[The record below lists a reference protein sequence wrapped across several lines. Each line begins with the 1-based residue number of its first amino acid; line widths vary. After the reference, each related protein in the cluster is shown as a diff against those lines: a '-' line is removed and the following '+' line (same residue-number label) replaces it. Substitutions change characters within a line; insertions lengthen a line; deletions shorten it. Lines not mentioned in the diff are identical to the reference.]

1 MKEQKPYGIF
11 DYSELPLI
19 KIEVTGEQATDE
31 NFSAYLDE
39 MGSMFSKVKRY
50 ISILDTTKGTYLP
63 VKYRIM
69 QGKYLETNKE
79 FIEKQSIAAILIAP
93 HFLQR
98 TVLKAVFLIKPY
110 PSKAFFVSTKEE
122 AIEKV
127 HQLLEEETR
136 KEEEKMLVQVE

>member
-1 MKEQKPYGIF
+1 MEESKLYGIF

-31 NFSAYLDE
+31 KFLAYLEE
-39 MGSMFSKVKRY
+39 MRSIFSKAKRY
-50 ISILDTTKGTYLP
+50 ISILDTTKGIYLP

-110 PSKAFFVSTKEE
+110 PSQAFFVSTREE
-122 AIEKV
+122 AIEKA
-127 HQLLEEETR
+127 HQLLEEET
-136 KEEEKMLVQVE
+136 KKLEEEQLVQVE